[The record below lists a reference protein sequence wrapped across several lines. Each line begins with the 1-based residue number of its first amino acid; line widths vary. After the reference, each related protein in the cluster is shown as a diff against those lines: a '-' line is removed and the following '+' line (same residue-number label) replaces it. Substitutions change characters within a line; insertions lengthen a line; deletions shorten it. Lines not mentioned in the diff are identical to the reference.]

1 MNKQLAKKYYTQ
13 SYSRYSRLD
22 HPVDPERFMQ
32 LVVDDC
38 IELIQASKHPGKL
51 AIVKLLKEHYGY
63 ESIQV

>member
-1 MNKQLAKKYYTQ
+1 MNKQLAKQYYDK

-38 IELIQASKHPGKL
+38 IELIETSKHPGRL
-51 AIVKLLKEHYGY
+51 AIAKMLKEHYGY
-63 ESIQV
+63 ESI

>member
-1 MNKQLAKKYYTQ
+1 
-13 SYSRYSRLD
+13 
-22 HPVDPERFMQ
+22 MQ

-38 IELIQASKHPGKL
+38 IQLIQASKHPGKL